1 MDFNVEKFHVVRFGT
16 STKRPMWEC
25 KLGDEKIPSA
35 DREKDLGI
43 VINNKHHPD
52 DHINQI
58 TRKMYYLLANMKIA
72 FTYIDA
78 DMVKKIITTHIR
90 PTLEYASVV
99 WNPHLQKDINKL
111 ERIQRAATR
120 WVPELKDLSY
130 EERLK
135 ILNLPTL
142 EARRTRGA
150 FITLYKCTTGMME
163 TDIQN
168 FIPFSERTTRG
179 TNKKIQQ
186 KRGNKDVRKYFFPIN
201 ITEKWNGL
209 PEHIVNAKNINQLKN

>member
-1 MDFNVEKFHVVRFGT
+1 M
-16 STKRPMWEC
+16 S
-25 KLGDEKIPSA
+25 KLHL
-35 DREKDLGI
+35 R
-43 VINNKHHPD
+43 N
-52 DHINQI
+52 
-58 TRKMYYLLANMKIA
+58 
-72 FTYIDA
+72 IDA
-78 DMVKKIITTHIR
+78 DMVRKIITTYIR

-99 WNPHLQKDINKL
+99 WNPHHVKNENNL

-120 WVPELKDLSY
+120 WVPELNELSY

-142 EARRTRGA
+142 KARRTRGA

-168 FIPFSERTTRG
+168 FIPFSRRSTRG
-179 TNKKIQQ
+179 TNKKIQL
-186 KRGNKDVRKYFFPIN
+186 KRGAKDVRKYFFPIN

-209 PEHIVNAKNINQLKN
+209 PDHIVNAKKINQLKKRTIR